1 MSKDFFPEVT
11 KMSEQKSV
19 CELDSKDYFRGTV
32 KILRRAKPG
41 PVVLTVTDGTCTVD
55 AVTRECEFQVDDV
68 VELAGPVNKH
78 QGRLQ
83 VEIKSIKRSDKD
95 FSEILDQKAN
105 PVRTEISIE
114 SDGLEKLKPYFIKI
128 ATRIRRAVLEGQPIM
143 IRHHCDAD
151 GITSGIMTE
160 DAIRSFMIRQGVD
173 PQYSLYRSPMRAPF
187 YEVADALKDVSFM
200 KRFLESHGQR
210 KPLMI
215 VMDNGSTPEDV
226 LGHRT
231 CKLFGIEVVVIDHH
245 NPVEQEGKTTAIDP
259 YVSLHCNPYLEGLP
273 GDYNTGMLIH
283 ELARMIDEEFENTL
297 LPAVSV
303 LADRSSIPEAKMY
316 IEASGR
322 SEEELIKIGTA
333 IDYLAWNLRHDPG
346 IGIYE
351 QLFKNPE
358 FVSAINEEVTQGIE
372 TQLQSTLPHVRSK
385 HVNGVKFSTIDL
397 GQYTMRFTYPTPG
410 KVINLIQ
417 DHMVKD
423 HEHEPVLT
431 LGIMPDM
438 IIVRANMPVL
448 PLPRMIKALQEKFPE
463 ANVDGGGH
471 DVAGTMKCVE
481 GYRDKVVQFIH
492 EQLKDLDKK
501 VIEECMEA

>member
-1 MSKDFFPEVT
+1 
-11 KMSEQKSV
+11 MSEQKSV
-19 CELDSKDYFRGTV
+19 CELDSKDYFKGTV

-55 AVTRECEFQVDDV
+55 AVTRDCEFDTGDV
-68 VELAGPVNKH
+68 VELAGPVNRH

-83 VEIKSIKRSDKD
+83 VEIKSIKKSEKD
-95 FSEILDQKAN
+95 FSEILDKKAT
-105 PVRTEISIE
+105 PTRTEISIE
-114 SDGLEKLKPYFIKI
+114 SEGMEKLKPYFIKI
-128 ATRIRRAVLEGQPIM
+128 AKRIRKAVLEGQPIM

-160 DAIRSFMIRQGVD
+160 DAIRNFMVRHGVD
-173 PQYSLYRSPMRAPF
+173 PHYNLYRSPMRAPF
-187 YEVADALKDVSFM
+187 YEVMDALRDVSFT
-200 KRFLESHGQR
+200 KKILESHGQK

-226 LGHRT
+226 LGHKT
-231 CKLFGIEVVVIDHH
+231 CKLFGIEVIVIDHH
-245 NPVEQEGKTTAIDP
+245 NPVEQDGKKTAIDP

-273 GDYNTGMLIH
+273 GDFNTGMLIH
-283 ELARMIDEEFENTL
+283 ELGRMIDEEFENTL

-303 LADRSSIPEAKMY
+303 LADRSSIPEAQMY
-316 IEASGR
+316 VKASGR
-322 SEEELIKIGTA
+322 SEEELHKIGTA

-346 IGIYE
+346 IGIYD
-351 QLFKNPE
+351 QLFKSPE
-358 FVSAINEEVTQGIE
+358 FVDTINEEVNQGIE
-372 TQLQSTLPHVRSK
+372 TQLQSTMPHVRTK

-397 GQYTMRFTYPTPG
+397 SQYTLRFTYPTPG
-410 KVINLIQ
+410 KVINLVQ
-417 DHMVKD
+417 DRMVAG

-431 LGIMPDM
+431 LGVLPDM

-448 PLPRMIKALQEKFPE
+448 PLPKMIKALQKKYPE

-481 GYRDKVVQFIH
+481 GYRDQVVQFIN
-492 EQLKDLDKK
+492 EQLKNLDKQI
-501 VIEECMEA
+501 IEQCIADKA